1 MRYILALA
9 LACACAFGQPR
20 QNSTYIK
27 VVPFG
32 SDPAGNSCTTEGA
45 GALGVY
51 SSGVRVCNGT
61 TWAAVSGGTQI
72 GGYFTSTTGSDSY
85 VMTTSNVATL
95 TNGVYVFTAST
106 SNTGGAQLD
115 WDGVGGASAVPIL
128 TEFGSTLVD
137 GMISTT
143 SPNLLYYNGTNFLL
157 MFSSRVIPNATGY
170 QWGRMYS
177 NDGIFWTATFLEGT
191 PSTGP
196 TSITSASNSIDPAG
210 RSYVQVAP
218 TSNIVL
224 TSTPSIAAGT
234 FDGQRL
240 TINNTSASYTLGIKD
255 GSSYGT
261 CLGADQTIA
270 VDGGG
275 LALRWI
281 QDLLCWGF
289 EQTPGSGGSS
299 VYAVNQG
306 FWIGSNDS
314 TSGNLP
320 MGGTSNSMY
329 LQSTYVQ
336 GVWDIRSLVVHWNA
350 ASTAGAACL
359 YRWGGPGDDDATL
372 IASTTAGSISAAFSH
387 MAITQGTV
395 RIGNEWLIK
404 GFTDNPG
411 TLGIKQSATQV
422 YSNPILAYKV
432 ASTGNTDGS
441 CPATVTGINAF
452 PVSSTWS
459 SLGWEWRFGWKY

>member
-72 GGYFTSTTGSDSY
+72 GGYFTSTTGSDTY

-177 NDGIFWTATFLEGT
+177 NDGIFWTATFLEGA

-210 RSYVQVAP
+210 RGGPDEQYRAHVDAFHRGRHVRRAAP
-218 TSNIVL
+218 HDQQHIGFVHSRHQGWLLIRHL
-224 TSTPSIAAGT
+224 PRGGP
-234 FDGQRL
+234 DYRCGWWR
-240 TINNTSASYTLGIKD
+240 TSA
-255 GSSYGT
+255 
-261 CLGADQTIA
+261 A
-270 VDGGG
+270 VDPGES
-275 LALRWI
+275 
-281 QDLLCWGF
+281 LL
-289 EQTPGSGGSS
+289 
-299 VYAVNQG
+299 
-306 FWIGSNDS
+306 
-314 TSGNLP
+314 
-320 MGGTSNSMY
+320 
-329 LQSTYVQ
+329 
-336 GVWDIRSLVVHWNA
+336 GV
-350 ASTAGAACL
+350 
-359 YRWGGPGDDDATL
+359 
-372 IASTTAGSISAAFSH
+372 
-387 MAITQGTV
+387 
-395 RIGNEWLIK
+395 
-404 GFTDNPG
+404 
-411 TLGIKQSATQV
+411 
-422 YSNPILAYKV
+422 
-432 ASTGNTDGS
+432 
-441 CPATVTGINAF
+441 
-452 PVSSTWS
+452 
-459 SLGWEWRFGWKY
+459 